1 VPGVIAGVDAR
12 VVVGLGF
19 GGRAAAKPVHQPARS
34 RPKAMETKRLS
45 GWLISISNAFGASGF
60 QQLIAR
66 LVKPIETA
74 LQLQSGVSQWGAG
87 CTITV

>member
-1 VPGVIAGVDAR
+1 MPGVIAGVDAR
-12 VVVGLGF
+12 AVVGF

-45 GWLISISNAFGASGF
+45 GWLISISNALGASGF

-66 LVKPIETA
+66 LVKPIESA
-74 LQLQSGVSQWGAG
+74 LQVQSGVSQLGAG